1 MYHAVKCGEMWRD
14 VARCGAGR
22 GSAHGGDREQ
32 VGIRVARREEQFARS
47 VNKDCVTLEIT
58 VRGKEIQGG
67 RFGRSVNA
75 SETGSHDDSLSR
87 RGIRGPR
94 VRLYKQN
101 ALFYASVVASLSL
114 RDHPSPHLWYIHTRV
129 CTYRSRDRRLKR
141 KKKKKTPPDARTIVI
156 E

>member
-22 GSAHGGDREQ
+22 GSAHGGEYREQ

-114 RDHPSPHLWYIHTRV
+114 RDHLLPTCGISIHEYV
-129 CTYRSRDRRLKR
+129 
-141 KKKKKTPPDARTIVI
+141 RTVHATDD
-156 E
+156 